1 MRDFSLARATSR
13 ADALSLAQAEG
24 AAFLAGG
31 TELLNWMRIGIHAPE
46 QVVDLARVSGMDG
59 IDEID
64 GGVRIGALAKL
75 NDVAQHPLVARSY
88 PVLSQAILKA
98 ASAQIRNLATI
109 GGNPVQRVRCPYFR
123 AMDEVAPCNKRVPGS
138 GCAAVEGI
146 HDNHAIFGWTKEC
159 VAVHPAD
166 PPVALAALDA
176 VIVTDHPDGGRRI
189 PVGEFHVLPSQNSGW
204 HDVLRRGELIIAI
217 ELTAPKPRSAY
228 LKVRERESY
237 EYALVSAAAALEMEG
252 DVIRSARVALGSVA
266 MRPWRLS
273 EAEQN
278 LVGLR
283 PDAPEVAVALDASFV
298 EARSLSGSE
307 WKVRLARN
315 AARRVIQL
323 AAEA

>member
-1 MRDFSLARATSR
+1 MRDFSYARARSR
-13 ADALSLAQAEG
+13 TEALALGQADD

-31 TELLNWMRIGIHAPE
+31 TELLNWMRIGIDAPGR
-46 QVVDLARVSGMDG
+46 VIDLSRIAGMDAVEQ
-59 IDEID
+59 IE

-75 NDVAQHPLVARSY
+75 NDVAQHPLIAADY

-123 AMDEVAPCNKRVPGS
+123 AAEATPCNKREPGS
-138 GCAAVEGI
+138 GCAALAGI
-146 HDNHAIFGWTKEC
+146 HDRHAIFGWTEDC

-189 PVGEFHVLPSQNSGW
+189 PMREFHILPSRNPAW
-204 HDVLRRGELIIAI
+204 HDVLRKGELIVGI
-217 ELTAPKPRSAY
+217 EVSAPAPRSAY
-228 LKVRERESY
+228 LKIRERESY
-237 EYALVSAAAALEMEG
+237 EYATVSAAAALEMDG
-252 DVIRSARVALGSVA
+252 GVIRRARVALGSVA
-266 MRPWRLS
+266 MRPWRLTAA
-273 EAEQN
+273 EAR

-283 PDAPEVAVALDASFV
+283 PDGPEVADALDAAFA
-298 EARSLSGSE
+298 EARPLAGTE

-315 AARRVIQL
+315 AARRVIEL

>member
-1 MRDFSLARATSR
+1 MRDFSLARAASR
-13 ADALSLAQAEG
+13 ADALSLARADG

-46 QVVDLARVSGMDG
+46 RVVDLARVGGMDAIEG
-59 IDEID
+59 ID

-75 NDVAQHPLVARSY
+75 NDVAQHPLVAQSC

-109 GGNPVQRVRCPYFR
+109 GGNLVQRVRCPYFR
-123 AMDEVAPCNKRVPGS
+123 AIDEVAPCNKRVPGS

-146 HDNHAIFGWTKEC
+146 HDNHAIFGWTEGC

-189 PVGEFHVLPSQNSGW
+189 PVREFHVLPSQNSGW
-204 HDVLRRGELIIAI
+204 HDVLRRGELIVAI
-217 ELTAPKPRSAY
+217 ELPAPAPRSAY

-278 LVGLR
+278 LIGLR
-283 PDAPEVAVALDASFV
+283 PDAPEVAEALDASFA